1 MSSSWD
7 FRLLDLQLQAVS
19 VEGASLQEAW
29 VRMLR
34 NLQVRSVLYL
44 PEELNSQQHFEYKAA
59 QCTVRELYDAFV
71 TTYPQLTWRQDP
83 DSGIVWFF
91 PKALHYSEILS
102 NEVHVATDEFGLRC
116 FTDILT
122 PLQERSEAKIYLWRR
137 GFTFLGVFDFPVD
150 IPAGT
155 YSVRQLLNQCCVCN
169 PDKTFVILVDSRVGV
184 IVTLQNLEPDNPQNP
199 TRAALSFW
207 QVEIDPKQAT
217 SPDSETIRKALSNP
231 DPRIRWAGRCYV
243 ELVTSIGRDALVR
256 EAVGKEEALWTAV
269 ALTSLLQRM
278 EGTTHRASVERIEKE
293 FDPAFFEKGDPG
305 LCTLVAL
312 EMARH
317 GRDCRGLDFLA
328 RRQIGDADL
337 VGVRSELFTFLRRY
351 KGAREAAAAR
361 GFKWFGLG
369 REQMLTLDQRP
380 VFGP

>member
-1 MSSSWD
+1 M
-7 FRLLDLQLQAVS
+7 
-19 VEGASLQEAW
+19 QEAW
-29 VRMLR
+29 GRMLR

-44 PEELNSQQHFEYKAA
+44 PEELNSQQRFEYKAA
-59 QCTVRELYDAFV
+59 QCTVRELYNAFV
-71 TTYPQLTWRQDP
+71 RTYPHFTWHQDP

-91 PKALHYSEILS
+91 PKALRYSEILS
-102 NEVHVATDEFGLRC
+102 NQVHVVTDEFGLRC
-116 FTDILT
+116 FTDVLT
-122 PLQERSEAKIYLWRR
+122 PLQERPEAKIYLWRR

-169 PDKTFVILVDSRVGV
+169 PQRAFEVLVSPRVGPRV
-184 IVTLQNLEPDNPQNP
+184 GFIVALQNLEPDNPQNP
-199 TRAALSFW
+199 TRAALYFW
-207 QVEIDPKQAT
+207 QVEIDPKQTAY
-217 SPDSETIRKALSNP
+217 PDSERIRKALSNP

-269 ALTSLLQRM
+269 ALTSLFHRM
-278 EGTTHRASVERIEKE
+278 EGARHRASVERMEKE
-293 FDPAFFEKGDPG
+293 FDPSFFEKGDPG

-317 GRDCRGLDFLA
+317 GEDLRGLDILA
-328 RRQIGDADL
+328 KRQISDAAL
-337 VGVRSELFTFLRRY
+337 AGVRSELFTRLRRY
-351 KGAREAAAAR
+351 PQARAAVAER
-361 GFKWFGLG
+361 GIKWFGLG
-369 REQMLTLDQRP
+369 REELLTLDQHS